1 MNYKE
6 LEKSMQQKLHD
17 QEINID
23 TNQFVSDFFGKKK
36 RSRPI
41 PLWFLAGAAFLLTS
55 IGGYFAYIE
64 YDSNYQ
70 SLPSHENAK
79 DLMAINGQGKSV
91 KVSENSALISK
102 VISNEISPTKG
113 GKEGNDG
120 VIIPKMKYSNKIPI
134 NSDNIKTKST
144 SSDLYSNSVNDEFK
158 KIEANNSGSQILKG
172 ANEDLSIVSTD
183 LDNEFGQNSKV
194 SLLELSTLPSAS
206 SILILTNN
214 DLEPQSNLLPGVK
227 CPSFKTK
234 KPIRYSLIPEIG
246 YFYPLTTFGSSGSVA
261 SEVLDIRKKNETTL
275 EGIQAALYGKVGW
288 KAIPWY
294 FKSGLNYGRI
304 TRRMDLDLSF
314 VRKDTT
320 IGIISITESQNG
332 DTLTVIRG
340 PIITDTKVTRKEV
353 RHYYHHLWSIPIVV
367 GYQKNY
373 DYFSWAVEAGI
384 NFNMS
389 SKQTGFVMT
398 TPNEFGLVN
407 NAGLYKSKV
416 GISYLAQIQVGRFIN
431 EHNMLG
437 LALRANINPNNFA
450 NNASTIDEK
459 YQMIGINLFYEF
471 KF

>member
-6 LEKSMQQKLHD
+6 LEKSIQQKLQNHEISMDTD
-17 QEINID
+17 QL
-23 TNQFVSDFFGKKK
+23 VSDLFGKKNSK
-36 RSRPI
+36 RPI
-41 PLWFLAGAAFLLTS
+41 PFWLLIGVAFLIAIVS
-55 IGGYFAYIE
+55 GYFVFQTKA
-64 YDSNYQ
+64 SKQ
-70 SLPSHENAK
+70 
-79 DLMAINGQGKSV
+79 QTSV
-91 KVSENSALISK
+91 ISK
-102 VISNEISPTKG
+102 VSDMETNNVANNKKEVKVDKIMSIKESGNIVASELDGQTVNNIAEETLQEFSVLRSGNQIKKSNSIFLNTISPSGNSSKLKSNFSDTKLI
-113 GKEGNDG
+113 KF
-120 VIIPKMKYSNKIPI
+120 SNK
-134 NSDNIKTKST
+134 
-144 SSDLYSNSVNDEFK
+144 
-158 KIEANNSGSQILKG
+158 
-172 ANEDLSIVSTD
+172 DLSPITIVSD
-183 LDNEFGQNSKV
+183 DEVPQNSQRSIL
-194 SLLELSTLPSAS
+194 SLTKLYVPISPLLLSTD
-206 SILILTNN
+206 IM
-214 DLEPQSNLLPGVK
+214 EPNMNLLPGVK

-234 KPIRYSLIPEIG
+234 KPIRFSLIPEIG
-246 YFYPLTTFGSSGSVA
+246 YFYPLTTFGSRNPVT
-261 SEVLDIRKKNETTL
+261 SEVLDIRKQNETTL

-294 FKSGLNYGRI
+294 FKTGLNYGRI

-340 PIITDTKVTRKEV
+340 PIITDTKVTRKEI

-389 SKQTGFVMT
+389 SKQTGYVMT
-398 TPNEFGLVN
+398 APNEFGLVN

-416 GISYLAQIQVGRFIN
+416 GISYLAQIQVGRSIN

>member
-64 YDSNYQ
+64 YDSNNH
-70 SLPSHENAK
+70 SLPSRENAINLK
-79 DLMAINGQGKSV
+79 AINDQDKGV
-91 KVSENSALISK
+91 KAAENTSLISK
-102 VISNEISPTKG
+102 VISNEISPSIGCKASN
-113 GKEGNDG
+113 ND

-227 CPSFKTK
+227 CPSFKT
-234 KPIRYSLIPEIG
+234 RN
-246 YFYPLTTFGSSGSVA
+246 PLDF
-261 SEVLDIRKKNETTL
+261 
-275 EGIQAALYGKVGW
+275 
-288 KAIPWY
+288 
-294 FKSGLNYGRI
+294 
-304 TRRMDLDLSF
+304 
-314 VRKDTT
+314 
-320 IGIISITESQNG
+320 
-332 DTLTVIRG
+332 
-340 PIITDTKVTRKEV
+340 
-353 RHYYHHLWSIPIVV
+353 H
-367 GYQKNY
+367 
-373 DYFSWAVEAGI
+373 
-384 NFNMS
+384 
-389 SKQTGFVMT
+389 
-398 TPNEFGLVN
+398 
-407 NAGLYKSKV
+407 
-416 GISYLAQIQVGRFIN
+416 
-431 EHNMLG
+431 
-437 LALRANINPNNFA
+437 
-450 NNASTIDEK
+450 
-459 YQMIGINLFYEF
+459 
-471 KF
+471 